1 MAIIWFEI
9 NTEGRNWIKIDD
21 WLPEGNLVIFIY
33 FYKEF
38 GEKMS
43 KISKAVFLINSQ
55 PNVDVLTQWLTKRHS
70 EKGKHPDARRATRS
84 SLGRPAQ
91 GEFEHL

>member
-21 WLPEGNLVIFIY
+21 WLPEGNLVIFIS

-38 GEKMS
+38 GEK
-43 KISKAVFLINSQ
+43 N
-55 PNVDVLTQWLTKRHS
+55 
-70 EKGKHPDARRATRS
+70 E
-84 SLGRPAQ
+84 
-91 GEFEHL
+91 